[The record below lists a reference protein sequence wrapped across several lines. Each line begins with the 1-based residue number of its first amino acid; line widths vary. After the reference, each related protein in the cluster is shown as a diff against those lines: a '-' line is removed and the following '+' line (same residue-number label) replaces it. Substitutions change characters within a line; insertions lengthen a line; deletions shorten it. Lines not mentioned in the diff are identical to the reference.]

1 MSGYK
6 NVYLLKSVQS
16 GFEWIVCGFW
26 LEICGVAIWKCI
38 FFSVIHLS
46 WNCHTKKKKKR
57 GKKSLEGKKKEEKR
71 TIVKNELLR
80 AQPDPLYLSS

>member
-46 WNCHTKKKKKR
+46 
-57 GKKSLEGKKKEEKR
+57 
-71 TIVKNELLR
+71 
-80 AQPDPLYLSS
+80 